1 MGAGERREVERADRV
16 CPEPTWVS
24 DAGRPAS
31 PPLFLASVYRC
42 DDPGQAER
50 MLAGQEEGY
59 VYQRDR
65 HPNSDQL
72 ADKLRRLHGAD
83 WALLTGSG
91 MAALSVAVL
100 SELSAG
106 QHVVL
111 SRQLYGRTVRLLA
124 SALARLGVAAT
135 VLETMTAAT
144 LRDALRPETRLVVVE
159 TITNPLLSVSPLPE
173 LARVLEGTA
182 ARLLV
187 DNTLATPCVCRPL
200 DHGADLVW
208 ESVSKMINGHSDV
221 MLGMIAGRGDRLAAY
236 RETLST
242 WGLNSSPFDCWLA
255 LRGLAT
261 LPLRCERA
269 CANAARLVE
278 QLAGHPAVARVC
290 YPGREQAGD
299 AGAAERVR
307 ALFLDGMAGSM
318 VTFELHGGL
327 GAAER
332 LIRACDR
339 IPFCP
344 SLGEV
349 STTLSHPLS
358 TSHRGLTAEQQKQLG
373 IAGGTIRLSVG
384 TESFQEIWDALGLGL
399 ATAANAS

>member
-1 MGAGERREVERADRV
+1 MNANEGRERADRV

-50 MLAGQEEGY
+50 MLAGQEDGY

-83 WALLTGSG
+83 WALLTASG

-100 SELSAG
+100 TELVAG

-111 SRQLYGRTVRLLA
+111 SRQLYGRTVRML
-124 SALARLGVAAT
+124 SGALARWNVAAT
-135 VLETMTAAT
+135 VLDELTAGT
-144 LRDALRPETRLVVVE
+144 LREAMRPETRLVVVE
-159 TITNPLLSVSPLPE
+159 TITNPTLRVSRLPE
-173 LARVLEGTA
+173 LARELEGTG

-236 RETLST
+236 RETMST

-269 CANAARLVE
+269 CGNAARLVE
-278 QLAGHPAVARVC
+278 RLAAHPAVTRVF
-290 YPGREQAGD
+290 YPGRED
-299 AGAAERVR
+299 AAAADAVR
-307 ALFLDGMAGSM
+307 DLFLDGLAGSL
-318 VTFELHGGL
+318 VTFELRGGL
-327 GAAER
+327 AAAER

-358 TSHRGLTAEQQKQLG
+358 TSHRGLSAEQQAQLG

-384 TESFQEIWDALGLGL
+384 TESFQEIWDALSQGL
-399 ATAANAS
+399 AAATGE